1 MDPTKN
7 ERIHEILDEVRLEVI
22 RRREAARYGDGYE
35 QAVEDEHNRQLGPLS
50 EPEIVRVGELS
61 SLLRELHGIIS
72 SMSEIERDQTR
83 FAPLRYVREL
93 AMTRHQL
100 IRLNREMRG
109 VALKIAEIAGHIVR
123 NETERTSA
131 NERAA
136 QDLLDLVYERTA
148 VVERLISIV
157 GELESRVRDLEERHG
172 E

>member
-7 ERIHEILDEVRLEVI
+7 ERIHEILDEVRLEVV

-50 EPEIVRVGELS
+50 EPEIVRVDELS
-61 SLLRELHGIIS
+61 SLLRELHGIVS
-72 SMSEIERDQTR
+72 SMAEIERDQTR

-109 VALKIAEIAGHIVR
+109 VALKIAEVAGHIVR

-131 NERAA
+131 NERAV
-136 QDLLDLVYERTA
+136 QDLLDLVYERAA
-148 VVERLISIV
+148 VAERLISIV
-157 GELESRVRDLEERHG
+157 SELELRVRDLEERHG

>member
-1 MDPTKN
+1 MDPKKN
-7 ERIHEILDEVRLEVI
+7 ERIHEILDEVRLEVV

-50 EPEIVRVGELS
+50 EPEIVRVDELS
-61 SLLRELHGIIS
+61 SLLRELDGIIS
-72 SMSEIERDQTR
+72 EMTEIERDTTR

-100 IRLNREMRG
+100 IRLNREVRG
-109 VALKIAEIAGHIVR
+109 VATKISEVAGHIVR
-123 NETERTSA
+123 NETVRTSA

-136 QDLLDLVYERTA
+136 RDLLDLVYERTA
-148 VVERLISIV
+148 VAERLVAIV
-157 GELESRVRDLEERHG
+157 SELDARVQDLEGRRE